1 MIVVEKRERRLT
13 CYSAAGECLLQC
25 RIALGKAPEGH
36 KQCEGD
42 GKTPEGRYFVCL
54 RREQG
59 KFGQGLG
66 ISYPSL
72 TDANNAVSEGRLD
85 ASLLPLF
92 ETAKKEQKRPP
103 WGTNLG
109 GEIYIHGGGTASDW
123 TAGCIALEDGDM
135 EKLFALTQYGEEVLI
150 TP

>member
-1 MIVVEKRERRLT
+1 MIVIEKKERRLT
-13 CYSAAGECLLQC
+13 LCDRTGKGLFCC
-25 RIALGKAPEGH
+25 RAALGKMPEGH

-54 RREQG
+54 KREQG

-72 TDANNAVSEGRLD
+72 TDAKNAVSEGRLD
-85 ASLLPLF
+85 PSLLPLF
-92 ETAKKEQKRPP
+92 EKAENEQKRPP
-103 WGTNLG
+103 WGTPLG
-109 GEIYIHGGGTASDW
+109 GEIYIHGGGSASDW
-123 TAGCIALEDGDM
+123 TAGCIALDDSDM
-135 EKLFALTQYGEEVLI
+135 EKLFALTQYGEAVLI